1 MINDKKTDQL
11 LEDIKKLLIIALTE
25 QGIQGKR
32 IADVL
37 GVDPAIISRV
47 LSPKKKK

>member
-1 MINDKKTDQL
+1 MINDKKKEQL
-11 LEDIKKLLIIALTE
+11 LEDIKRLFMLWLTE
-25 QGIQGKR
+25 QGVQGKR

-37 GVDPAIISRV
+37 DVDPAIISRT